1 MLKMWSLK
9 LVAVMLL
16 AGLSQGCMV
25 KAQDYRTLKD
35 QNADLAAMAQGLQSE
50 AANKR
55 AENERLQA
63 QYLSVSAALDEK
75 NSELESMKLTGGAP
89 PELAKIWKKL
99 EELAGTRNDT
109 MSWDTENHKL
119 LVKVEFDLGSAAVKP
134 TGKASLKDVAS
145 ALKDLSSSYRI
156 YVDGH
161 TDNLPIVNP
170 ETLKKYPNNWALA
183 AARAIAASGVLRE
196 FGVSSKLMINRSF
209 GEYYPVGTNSTDQGR
224 QRNRR
229 VEISVVPANTAFT
242 PTAMLKPESVTA
254 QE

>member
-1 MLKMWSLK
+1 
-9 LVAVMLL
+9 
-16 AGLSQGCMV
+16 
-25 KAQDYRTLKD
+25 
-35 QNADLAAMAQGLQSE
+35 
-50 AANKR
+50 
-55 AENERLQA
+55 
-63 QYLSVSAALDEK
+63 
-75 NSELESMKLTGGAP
+75 
-89 PELAKIWKKL
+89 
-99 EELAGTRNDT
+99 
-109 MSWDTENHKL
+109 
-119 LVKVEFDLGSAAVKP
+119 
-134 TGKASLKDVAS
+134 VAS